1 MRRAPA
7 DKAARIAFESRPVA
21 AVQWRMPDHPA
32 RLGANESEVAF
43 RERLANR
50 VREVRAARGMTRAAL
65 AEASDVSLRFLAQI
79 EAGRGNPSLL
89 VMRKLASALGVSLES
104 LIAEAVPASVDRL
117 MLDRALNHMTPEQLG
132 AVRTFIADRFA
143 AQRPP
148 PARAIS
154 LIGLRGAGKSTLGRR
169 LARQLGVEFIELDRE
184 VERESGAT
192 IGELLQLHGQP
203 GYRRYERKCLLA
215 ALERHPDCVIETG
228 GGFVADPE
236 TLALLLE
243 RSRAVWLRTSPEE
256 HMQRVIDQGD
266 LRPMAKSKEAMKDLR
281 AILKAREPYYGQ
293 APLQLNTSRKSVDES
308 FEELLDLL
316 GLEHEA

>member
-1 MRRAPA
+1 
-7 DKAARIAFESRPVA
+7 
-21 AVQWRMPDHPA
+21 
-32 RLGANESEVAF
+32 
-43 RERLANR
+43 
-50 VREVRAARGMTRAAL
+50 
-65 AEASDVSLRFLAQI
+65 
-79 EAGRGNPSLL
+79 
-89 VMRKLASALGVSLES
+89 
-104 LIAEAVPASVDRL
+104 
-117 MLDRALNHMTPEQLG
+117 
-132 AVRTFIADRFA
+132 
-143 AQRPP
+143 
-148 PARAIS
+148 
-154 LIGLRGAGKSTLGRR
+154 
-169 LARQLGVEFIELDRE
+169 VEFIELDRE

-203 GYRRYERKCLLA
+203 GYRRYERKCLLS